1 MLNSVISEI
10 CVMRTIGIK
19 IVKEFFIETV
29 MTIGFILCASLLG
42 LWVGFG
48 AYFGLFALYCALN
61 YKSIMEIFGKLF
73 GKKKVGVDAE

>member
-1 MLNSVISEI
+1 
-10 CVMRTIGIK
+10 
-19 IVKEFFIETV
+19 